1 MFYVPAILIGRAAR
15 SLIRRLRPGGGSAL
29 PGLILSKIAPGLLAK
44 TLNGFPDGLVVVT
57 GSAGKSTT
65 TKMLVAIARE
75 HGKAVFTNP
84 STANIAQGFF
94 SAIIERSNIFG
105 RIDGDVAILEMDE
118 GHAAEIT
125 ARVNPRQS
133 TILNVLEDQLDRFV
147 DPVVVRE
154 KLAQVAS
161 RTTGTV
167 LLNADDQNTVLIGQ
181 GLNHEGKN
189 KSISWFGISEKLIDA
204 AKHGL
209 GAAPTYLPDLARPI
223 VSGEIVSV
231 VGTDASAVLDG
242 QLAEFS
248 LPNRGLHY
256 ALDSIAALAS
266 ANSYLAENF
275 DLRLAARVLSELP
288 PVFARGEIAQV
299 DGEDVEFILVQN
311 PMSFQLN
318 LDNLSTK
325 PEQIMV
331 AIGRD
336 VHDPSWLWT
345 VDMSNLSHADV
356 VSGYNFA
363 EIALRLTYAGV
374 PIGEVDGDLESAL
387 EKFFALPKPGT
398 GMKTVIFSADAMRR
412 TRRILGFTDPEAV
425 ER

>member
-1 MFYVPAILIGRAAR
+1 VLYLPAILIGRAAR
-15 SLIRRLRPGGGSAL
+15 SLIRMVRPGGGSAL
-29 PGLILSKIAPGLLAK
+29 PGLVLSKIAPGLLAK
-44 TLNGFPDGLVVVT
+44 TLTGFSDGLVVVT

-65 TKMLVAIARE
+65 TKMLVAIVRA
-75 HGKAVFTNP
+75 HGKTVFTNP
-84 STANIAQGFF
+84 STANIEQGFY
-94 SAIIERSNIFG
+94 SAILERSNLFG
-105 RIDGDVAILEMDE
+105 KIVGDVAILEMDE

-125 ARVNPRQS
+125 KRVSPRQS

-147 DPVVVRE
+147 DPALVRE
-154 KLAQVAS
+154 KLALVAK
-161 RTTGTV
+161 RTLGPI
-167 LLNADDQNTVLIGQ
+167 LLNADDQNTVLIGEE
-181 GLNHEGKN
+181 L
-189 KSISWFGISEKLIDA
+189 STSSVRRWFGISRQVIEST
-204 AKHGL
+204 KHGL
-209 GAAPTYLPDLARPI
+209 GAAPTYLDELPRPS
-223 VSGEIVSV
+223 VSAEIESV
-231 VGTDASAVLDG
+231 NVASATAVLDG
-242 QLAEFS
+242 ARVSFS

-256 ALDSIAALAS
+256 ALDSIAALQS
-266 ANSYLAENF
+266 AQTYLGEAF
-275 DLRLAARVLSELP
+275 DLELAAKVLNELP

-299 DGEDVEFILVQN
+299 GGEDVEFILVQN

-318 LDNLSTK
+318 LDNLNTNPS
-325 PEQIMV
+325 QIMV

-363 EIALRLTYAGV
+363 EIALRMTYANI
-374 PIGEVDGDLESAL
+374 PIGRVIDDLEEAL
-387 EKFFALPKPGT
+387 ETFFALPKPAS

>member
-1 MFYVPAILIGRAAR
+1 MFYVPAILIGRAVR
-15 SLIRRLRPGGGSAL
+15 SLIRRVRPGGGSAL
-29 PGLILSKIAPGLLAK
+29 PGLVLSKIAPGLLAK
-44 TLNGFPDGLVVVT
+44 TLKSFPDGLVVVT

-65 TKMLVAIARE
+65 TKMLVAIARA
-75 HGKAVFTNP
+75 HGKDVFTNP
-84 STANIAQGFF
+84 STANIAQGFY
-94 SAIIERSNIFG
+94 SAILERSNLFG
-105 RIDGDVAILEMDE
+105 KISGDVAILEMDE

-125 ARVNPRQS
+125 SRVAPAQS

-147 DPVVVRE
+147 DPAVVRE
-154 KLAQVAS
+154 KLSLVAE
-161 RTTGTV
+161 RTTGAV
-167 LLNADDQNTVLIGQ
+167 LLNADDQNTLLIGST
-181 GLNHEGKN
+181 L
-189 KSISWFGISEKLIDA
+189 KSANRIEWFGITQDLITA
-204 AKHGL
+204 TRHGL
-209 GAAPTYLPDLARPI
+209 GAARTYLADLPRPSVTAEIESIAGTHACARI
-223 VSGEIVSV
+223 
-231 VGTDASAVLDG
+231 DG
-242 QLAEFS
+242 QATEFD

-256 ALDSIAALAS
+256 ALDSIAALQS
-266 ANSYLAENF
+266 AKNYLGERF
-275 DLRLAARVLSELP
+275 DLKLAAKVLDELP
-288 PVFARGEIAQV
+288 PVFARGEIAEV
-299 DGEDVEFILVQN
+299 NGEDVEFILVQN

-318 LDNLSTK
+318 LDNLTTK

-374 PIGEVDGDLESAL
+374 PIKAVEGDLEKAL
-387 EKFFALPKPGT
+387 ELFFGLPKPSR

>member
-1 MFYVPAILIGRAAR
+1 MFYVPAILIGRAVR
-15 SLIRRLRPGGGSAL
+15 SLIRRVRPGGGSAL
-29 PGLILSKIAPGLLAK
+29 PGLVLSKIAPGLLAK
-44 TLNGFPDGLVVVT
+44 TLISFPDGLVVVT

-65 TKMLVAIARE
+65 TKMLVAIARA
-75 HGKAVFTNP
+75 HGKDVFTNP
-84 STANIAQGFF
+84 STANIAQGFY
-94 SAIIERSNIFG
+94 SAILERSNLFG
-105 RIDGDVAILEMDE
+105 KISGDVAILEMDE

-125 ARVNPRQS
+125 SRVAPAQS

-147 DPVVVRE
+147 DPAVVRE
-154 KLAQVAS
+154 KLSLVAA
-161 RTTGTV
+161 RTTGSV
-167 LLNADDQNTVLIGQ
+167 LLNADDQNTLLIGST
-181 GLNHEGKN
+181 LKASNRIE
-189 KSISWFGISEKLIDA
+189 WFGIAQDLIA
-204 AKHGL
+204 ATRHGL
-209 GAAPTYLPDLARPI
+209 GSAPTYLDDLPRPS
-223 VSGEIVSV
+223 VTAEIESIA
-231 VGTDASAVLDG
+231 GTHASARIDG
-242 QLAEFS
+242 QATEFD

-256 ALDSIAALAS
+256 ALDSIAALQS
-266 ANSYLAENF
+266 AKNYLGERF
-275 DLRLAARVLSELP
+275 DLKLAAKVLDELP
-288 PVFARGEIAQV
+288 PVFARGEIAEV
-299 DGEDVEFILVQN
+299 NGEDVEFILVQN

-318 LDNLSTK
+318 LDNLTTK

-374 PIGEVDGDLESAL
+374 PIKTVEGDLEKAL
-387 EKFFALPKPGT
+387 ELFFALPKPSR

>member
-1 MFYVPAILIGRAAR
+1 MLYLPAILIGRASR
-15 SLIRRLRPGGGSAL
+15 WLIRKVRPGGGSAL

-44 TLNGFPDGLVVVT
+44 ILNGFTDGLVVVT

-65 TKMLVAIARE
+65 TKMFVAIARA
-75 HGKAVFTNP
+75 HGKSVFTNP
-84 STANIAQGFF
+84 STANIEQGFY
-94 SAIIERSNIFG
+94 SAILERSNLFG
-105 RIDGDVAILEMDE
+105 KITGDVAILEMDE

-125 ARVNPRQS
+125 KRVTPRQS

-147 DPVVVRE
+147 DPGLVRE
-154 KLAQVAS
+154 KLALVAK
-161 RTTGTV
+161 RTRGTV

-181 GLNHEGKN
+181 QLAAKT
-189 KSISWFGISEKLIDA
+189 STLWFGIA
-204 AKHGL
+204 ADVIAKTKHGL
-209 GAAPTYLPDLARPI
+209 GSAPTYLDELPRPI
-223 VSGEIVSV
+223 VTAEITSVEGANADAQISGSMI
-231 VGTDASAVLDG
+231 A
-242 QLAEFS
+242 FS

-256 ALDSIAALAS
+256 ALDSIAALQS
-266 ANSYLAENF
+266 AEAYLGDSF
-275 DLRLAARVLSELP
+275 DLALAAQVLDELP

-299 DGEDVEFILVQN
+299 GEEDVEFILVQN

-318 LDNLSTK
+318 LDNLNTNPS
-325 PEQIMV
+325 QIMV

-363 EIALRLTYAGV
+363 EIALRMAYANI
-374 PIGEVDGDLESAL
+374 PIGQVIGDLEQAL
-387 EKFFALPKPGT
+387 ETFFALPKPQHGI
-398 GMKTVIFSADAMRR
+398 KTVIFSADAMRR